1 MIYGYIFVMAGVT
14 YLIRML
20 PLTLIQKKITNIY
33 IRSFLYYIPYACL
46 TAMTFPAILYATK
59 SPVSGAAGLLTAV
72 ILALRKKSLITV
84 AGSDPCTSE
93 EKPDHG
99 GRFCM
104 YSCIYCRK
112 DFGNVSWILR
122 KY

>member
-84 AGSDPCTSE
+84 AGFACAIVFLTE
-93 EKPDHG
+93 
-99 GRFCM
+99 R
-104 YSCIYCRK
+104 
-112 DFGNVSWILR
+112 ILEMLR
-122 KY
+122 Y

>member
-1 MIYGYIFVMAGVT
+1 MIYGYTFVMAGVT

-20 PLTLIQKKITNIY
+20 PLTLIQKRITNVY

-84 AGSDPCTSE
+84 AG
-93 EKPDHG
+93 
-99 GRFCM
+99 FA
-104 YSCIYCRK
+104 CIAVFIVER
-112 DFGNVSWILR
+112 ILGMFPG
-122 KY
+122 Y